1 MTGLLAH
8 KRWQK
13 LPWQVCI
20 FIKDGKTPMTGLF
33 AKKHLFLKSNN
44 RICSINIVR
53 QIKLMNLKQNGICTY
68 KCISN

>member
-1 MTGLLAH
+1 MGKQTYHGSFCHL
-8 KRWQK
+8 
-13 LPWQVCI
+13 
-20 FIKDGKTPMTGLF
+20 IKDGKTPMTGFF

-68 KCISN
+68 KCLISNTGW